1 MFSVALIGPDGAGK
15 TTMSRMLLES
25 SKLPLKCIYMGI
37 NIEASNH
44 ALPSS
49 RFIEYLRAH
58 AHGKS
63 ETASATC
70 ESSRPR
76 SRARSLMGTK
86 LWAACRLSN
95 RLMEECY
102 RQLLSWAYQACGKI
116 VLYDRHF
123 LFDFSLDEVSP
134 DGQSFDA
141 RLHRWFLHHLYPRP
155 DLVIYL
161 DAPPEVL
168 FARKGEKSVEELAR
182 RRQGFLRLK
191 DREAN
196 FSVVD
201 ATQPIRK
208 VYADVLNCI
217 VQFRRA
223 RRSRPAREPQQLPA
237 RFEPPIRVEDSY
249 SRFPR

>member
-15 TTMSRMLLES
+15 TTISRMLVES

-49 RFIEYLRAH
+49 RLIAYLRTR
-58 AHGKS
+58 AHGKR
-63 ETASATC
+63 ETAAAAC

-76 SRARSLMGTK
+76 NGAPRLMAAK
-86 LWAACRLSN
+86 LWAASRLAN
-95 RLMEECY
+95 RLMEESY
-102 RQLLSWAYQACGKI
+102 RQLLSWAYQARGNI

-123 LFDFSLDEVSP
+123 LFDFSLDGVGP
-134 DGQSFDA
+134 DWQSFDT
-141 RLHRWFLHHLYPRP
+141 RLHRWFLHHVYPRP

-161 DAPPEVL
+161 DAPAEVL

-182 RRQGFLRLK
+182 RRQGFLQLK
-191 DREAN
+191 DRQAS
-196 FSVVD
+196 FRVVN

-208 VYADVLNCI
+208 VYADVLRCI
-217 VQFRRA
+217 LKFLRTRLSETA
-223 RRSRPAREPQQLPA
+223 PEPQQSPA
-237 RFEPPIRVEDSY
+237 PFEPQA
-249 SRFPR
+249 